1 MIHFD
6 ESSWKTIW
14 SQQIC
19 THPLCLLLW
28 DQVSAEWCSSE
39 RSLHGVLHNWAPAR
53 ASPQEQKQCS
63 HRVGVGVCV
72 CVCWGSEGRRG
83 GVVKAVV
90 CLSSHALTQLIIT
103 LCTSGR
109 RSLISSA
116 LLKREITACPCF
128 WQQSLQPH
136 ITEELIGWRRPIYH
150 PLPLSY
156 WSTLISL
163 IWRNNIFQHFL
174 NLIDDH
180 DFFLWLTFTHSF
192 SCFCSKFVASFVVV
206 LSLSDLTFILVEW

>member
-1 MIHFD
+1 MRAAERRSGANRSAHIRSVFF
-6 ESSWKTIW
+6 SGIR
-14 SQQIC
+14 
-19 THPLCLLLW
+19 CLLNGAPLNAASTESYITEPRH
-28 DQVSAEWCSSE
+28 VPVLRNRNSVATELESE
-39 RSLHGVLHNWAPAR
+39 
-53 ASPQEQKQCS
+53 
-63 HRVGVGVCV
+63 CV
-72 CVCWGSEGRRG
+72 CVCWGSEGRTG
-83 GVVKAVV
+83 EGCAVV

-150 PLPLSY
+150 PSPPSY